1 MRRQR
6 AALGGLAA
14 LALALAPAPAT
25 SREAA
30 SPASADSSPA
40 VLRGVGLEQRLGRE
54 VPRDLV
60 FRDESGGTIRLADL
74 LGHGPVILTLNY
86 YRCPMLCTME
96 LNGLVASLRTLA
108 LDPGKDFR
116 LVTVSIDPRETPDLA
131 SAKKAIYVRSY
142 GRPGAAEGWRF
153 LTGEEPAIRR
163 LSESVGYTYAYD
175 EASGQFAH
183 AAGILILTP
192 SGRIS
197 RVFYGIDFPPRD
209 LRLALVESSEGRI
222 GRLTD
227 KLLLFCYHYDPA
239 TGRYGFA
246 ALSAM
251 RLAGALTAA
260 GAASVIFLM
269 LRRERRRRS
278 PAATESVPRA
288 L

>member
-1 MRRQR
+1 MRRR
-6 AALGGLAA
+6 GTIVALAALAA
-14 LALALAPAPAT
+14 LALAP
-25 SREAA
+25 AA
-30 SPASADSSPA
+30 SWGAAARASADPTPA

-54 VPRDLV
+54 VPGDLV
-60 FRDESGGTIRLADL
+60 FRDESGGTVRLAEL
-74 LGHGPVILTLNY
+74 LGHRPVILTLNY

-108 LDPGKDFR
+108 LEPGKDFR

-131 SAKKAIYVRSY
+131 AAKKAIYVRSY

-163 LSESVGYTYAYD
+163 LSESVGYRYAYD
-175 EASGQFAH
+175 ETSGQFAH

-192 SGRIS
+192 AGRIS

-222 GRLTD
+222 GRLSD
-227 KLLLFCYHYDPA
+227 RLLLFCYHYDPV

-246 ALSAM
+246 ALAAM
-251 RLAGALTAA
+251 RVAGALTALGA
-260 GAASVIFLM
+260 GSVILLM

-278 PAATESVPRA
+278 PAAPESAPRA